1 MQNNFLGP
9 LQAQTNEMGISLHKP
24 PHSVKKKI
32 DFIKKEFVTH
42 LLFASII
49 HQNLVHYN

>member
-24 PHSVKKKI
+24 HHSRR
-32 DFIKKEFVTH
+32 EE
-42 LLFASII
+42 
-49 HQNLVHYN
+49 N